1 MRYNNRAIATAAV
14 SIAVLGAGTGI
25 GACSSSSSGPVTG
38 TETFAGTEALT
49 PAQIVSSTFEPTIA
63 LTASGLFSDTGSIH
77 LTGGNAAGPTT
88 IQLKSGNI
96 NIHHAAT
103 SPNLQPRLVSGCTYA
118 VSENVAYTVTGGA
131 SSYANVTGGHGTA
144 TVSETFTMPKSG
156 SGCANPDNAAPVSG
170 TAGFKAVGPITR
182 SS

>member
-1 MRYNNRAIATAAV
+1 MTCNRKPATAAA
-14 SIAVLGAGTGI
+14 SILVLGAGIGI

-38 TETFAGTEALT
+38 TETFAGTEVLT
-49 PAQIVSSTFEPTIA
+49 PAQIASSTFQPTIP

-77 LTGGNAAGPTT
+77 LSGGNAAGPTS
-88 IQLKSGNI
+88 IKLKSGDI

-103 SPNLQPRLVSGCTYA
+103 SPNLQPKLVSGCTYA

-131 SSYANVTGGHGTA
+131 SSYANVTGGNGTA
-144 TVSETFTMPKSG
+144 TVTESFTMPRSG
-156 SGCANPDNAAPVSG
+156 SGCANPSNAAPASGSVS
-170 TAGFKAVGPITR
+170 FKAVGPITR